1 MGCINVTSCIFEGCN
16 NPNEQQQQQQEEE
29 EEEEV
34 LAPSV
39 GAFGRNA
46 GHGDGAQGHARAA
59 SRVAATDFCEGGG
72 PVEVRVWLL
81 RHEAFQAKGSPGPAM
96 DDVRGVLTSGTGLE
110 GVSLRKGQ

>member
-72 PVEVRVWLL
+72 RWKFGSGCCGTRPSRRREARAL
-81 RHEAFQAKGSPGPAM
+81 RWTMS
-96 DDVRGVLTSGTGLE
+96 E
-110 GVSLRKGQ
+110 GC